1 MDGLP
6 RRGGDAGAVSAA
18 VSDSPQAAP
27 RDGGTRRIEGYD
39 LARALAIFGMVVV
52 NFKVVMGAGGWTTD
66 TPAGPA
72 WLQSLTGLLDGRA
85 AATFVVLAGV
95 GVTLGARRA
104 VASGDPS
111 ALSAARKTL
120 WKRAAFLFFGGL
132 LFATVWEADILHF
145 YGWYIGIGALLIA
158 FPNGRLLAVA
168 ALLTLAFPILLTA
181 FAYDA
186 EWNLDTLAYEGF
198 WTPAGQARHLF
209 FNGFHPVVP
218 WLAFLL
224 LGIWLGRRDVLDPAT
239 RRRLLIGGAAVAL
252 TTEAVSAALVALL
265 TRGASPEDAEV
276 IVALLGS
283 EALPPMP
290 IYMLAGGGTAVA
302 VIMLAVAFAQRFP
315 GAAATRAIVAAG
327 QLSLTIYVAH
337 VLIGMGALSAV
348 GRLENQSLPFA
359 IAASAAFYAVAVG
372 FAVLWR
378 KRFARGP
385 LEWAMRKASG

>member
-1 MDGLP
+1 M
-6 RRGGDAGAVSAA
+6 
-18 VSDSPQAAP
+18 SDSQEAVRA
-27 RDGGTRRIEGYD
+27 GGAGRIEGYD
-39 LARALAIFGMVVV
+39 LARALAIFGMVAV
-52 NFKVVMGAGGWTTD
+52 NFKVVMGAGGWG
-66 TPAGPA
+66 AGPRPGPE
-72 WLQSLTGLLDGRA
+72 WLQFLTGLLEGRA

-95 GVTLGARRA
+95 GVALGTRRA
-104 VASGDPS
+104 VASGDPR

-145 YGWYIGIGALLIA
+145 YGWYIGICALLIA
-158 FPNGRLLAVA
+158 FPSRALLAAA
-168 ALLTLAFPILLTA
+168 ALLVVAFPALLLAFS
-181 FAYDA
+181 YEA

-224 LGIWLGRRDVLDPAT
+224 FGMWLGRQDVLDPAV
-239 RRRLLIGGAAVAL
+239 RRRLFIGGAAVAL
-252 TTEAVSAALVALL
+252 TIEIVSAALVAQL
-265 TRGASPEDAEV
+265 TRGASAEDAEV
-276 IVALLGS
+276 VVALLGS

-290 IYMLAGGGTAVA
+290 FYVLAAGGTATA
-302 VIMLAVAFAQRFP
+302 LIMLAVAFAQRFP
-315 GAAATRAIVAAG
+315 GAPGIRALVAAG
-327 QLSLTIYVAH
+327 QLALTIYVAH

-359 IAASAAFYAVAVG
+359 VAASAAFYAIAVA

-378 KRFARGP
+378 KRFDRGP
-385 LEWAMRKASG
+385 LEWVMRKWSG